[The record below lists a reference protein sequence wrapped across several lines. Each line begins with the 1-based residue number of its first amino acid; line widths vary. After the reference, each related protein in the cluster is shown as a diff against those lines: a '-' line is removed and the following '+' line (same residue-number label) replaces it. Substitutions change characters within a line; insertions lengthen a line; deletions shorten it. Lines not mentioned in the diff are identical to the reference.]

1 MARLKLN
8 RSTLCQTYPN
18 DSSREE
24 TRLGEVK
31 AAEMPLEAPLGFVK
45 AGFVKAGFDRRRR
58 RPELQ
63 RNM

>member
-1 MARLKLN
+1 MTRVEK
-8 RSTLCQTYPN
+8 
-18 DSSREE
+18 D

-45 AGFVKAGFDRRRR
+45 AGFDRRR

-63 RNM
+63 HIM